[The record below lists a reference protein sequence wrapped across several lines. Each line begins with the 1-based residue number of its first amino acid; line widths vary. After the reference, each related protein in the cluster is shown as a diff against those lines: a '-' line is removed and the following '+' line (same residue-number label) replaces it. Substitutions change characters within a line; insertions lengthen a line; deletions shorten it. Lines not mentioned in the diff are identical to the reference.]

1 MDYLIVGIG
10 VVMLAAGIWLYG
22 NIREQQ
28 LLEEECEDLNL
39 REHAAVIRQQA
50 GKLKCLLDSLV
61 KLFCLK
67 GGMIH
72 TVPRKMDAREVV
84 RKVQALMEQ
93 KAKEKKILITA
104 KSEETPVNAWFDEKW
119 TEEALCSLVDHAVKY
134 TLPGGK
140 IVMEIIFDPMYCR
153 IHVRDSG
160 SGIQE
165 EGAGLGLYLAR
176 EIVRKEGGDMKIS
189 SNKGIESV
197 FSLYLPAGK

>member
-28 LLEEECEDLNL
+28 LLEEGEDLNL

-67 GGMIH
+67 SGMIH

-84 RKVQALMEQ
+84 RKVQTLMEQ
-93 KAKEKKILITA
+93 KAKERKILITA
-104 KSEETPVNAWFDEKW
+104 KSEEN
-119 TEEALCSLVDHAVKY
+119 
-134 TLPGGK
+134 PGQCM
-140 IVMEIIFDPMYCR
+140 V
-153 IHVRDSG
+153 
-160 SGIQE
+160 
-165 EGAGLGLYLAR
+165 
-176 EIVRKEGGDMKIS
+176 
-189 SNKGIESV
+189 
-197 FSLYLPAGK
+197 

>member
-140 IVMEIIFDPMYCR
+140 IVLEIISDPMYCR
-153 IHVRDSG
+153 INVRDSG

-176 EIVRKEGGDMKIS
+176 EIVRKEDGDMKIS

>member
-22 NIREQQ
+22 KIREQQ

-140 IVMEIIFDPMYCR
+140 IVLEIISDPMYCR

-189 SNKGIESV
+189 LNKGIESV